1 MPTALTGLH
10 LHLDPASGIA
20 GDMAVA
26 ALVDVGVPEKV
37 VRDAV
42 RSMGVRGLRVRFETR
57 RRGSQMGLGFLV
69 QYPGHDH
76 ANEEEGE
83 DDHEHTHGHEHGHE
97 HHDHDHD
104 HVHDHVHV
112 HDREHEHRDYR
123 EIRRLLRR
131 AKLDRDARALA
142 EEIFHRLA
150 QVESARHGVPVD
162 RVSFHEVGAYDSIAD
177 VVGVAAAIAWLRP
190 ISIGSTAP
198 VVGTGRVRT
207 AHGVLPVPAPATAA
221 LLTGIPLC
229 AEGKGELV
237 TPTGA
242 AILASI
248 VDDFG
253 PPPPLVLAAVGYGAG
268 SRELGDR
275 PNVLRV
281 MLGAPVGEVAAPSAP
296 SAELCEANIDDMSP
310 QLVAALLEALLG
322 AGALD
327 AWCTPIVMKKGRP
340 AHQVSVLVEPSRRA
354 PVIEAFFLN
363 STTLGIRTRA
373 VERTTLARSFAPVKT
388 RFGSVRV
395 KVAGMDGKA
404 IGAQPEFADCGKL
417 AAAAGVP
424 VRRVWLEAL
433 AGAAALVTGPA
444 ASTGARARAAP
455 RRARRR
461 R

>member
-1 MPTALTGLH
+1 
-10 LHLDPASGIA
+10 
-20 GDMAVA
+20 
-26 ALVDVGVPEKV
+26 
-37 VRDAV
+37 
-42 RSMGVRGLRVRFETR
+42 
-57 RRGSQMGLGFLV
+57 MGLGFLV

-76 ANEEEGE
+76 ANEGE
-83 DDHEHTHGHEHGHE
+83 DVAVHEHDHEHDHEHGHDHEHEHGHAHGHEHVHAKAHE
-97 HHDHDHD
+97 HD
-104 HVHDHVHV
+104 
-112 HDREHEHRDYR
+112 HRDYR
-123 EIRRLLRR
+123 EVRRLLRR
-131 AKLDRDARALA
+131 AKLDPDARALA

-221 LLTGIPLC
+221 LLAGIPLC

-281 MLGAPVGEVAAPSAP
+281 MLGAPLGEVAAPSAP
-296 SAELCEANIDDMSP
+296 SAELCETNIDDMSP
-310 QLVAALLEALLG
+310 QLVAALLEALLA

-340 AHQVSVLVEPSRRA
+340 AHQVSALVEPSRRA
-354 PVIEAFFLN
+354 QVLEAFFLN

-373 VERTTLARSFAPVKT
+373 VERTTLARSFVPVKT

-404 IGAQPEFADCGKL
+404 IGAQPEFADCRKL

-424 VRRVWLEAL
+424 VKRVWLEAL
-433 AGAAALVTGPA
+433 AGAAALVTEPA
-444 ASTGARARAAP
+444 GNSRARARVRAAP